1 LAAIAVTRG
10 PGMPGSLGVCLNA
23 AKSLAAVHKKP
34 LIGVH
39 HMEAHALMAR
49 IDSTKNIEFPF
60 LAFLISGGHT
70 MLLVA
75 NSVNS
80 YTCLGTTLDDSIGEV
95 FDKVS
100 RQLDIP
106 SLKPDLESMA
116 ANHQDESNN
125 SAGEALERLA
135 TFGNPSNHKLPLPMS
150 KADTSSSLNYSFSGL
165 KSATFRL
172 IAASKDNSFADKAD
186 IAACF
191 QTTATNHLVSKLTKS
206 LLFTKSELG
215 VSPKSIVV
223 SGGVASNKYIN
234 SRLTAFAH
242 SNNLLY
248 FSPPKHLCTDNG
260 VMIAWAGIERLKL
273 GLIDP
278 YSITFKQRWPLQDLG
293 NHV

>member
-1 LAAIAVTRG
+1 
-10 PGMPGSLGVCLNA
+10 
-23 AKSLAAVHKKP
+23 
-34 LIGVH
+34 
-39 HMEAHALMAR
+39 
-49 IDSTKNIEFPF
+49 
-60 LAFLISGGHT
+60 

-260 VMIAWAGIERLKL
+260 VMIAWAGIERFKL